1 MSANEHTPLLRE
13 NPDHPNG
20 TVTSNVD
27 KVPANRLG
35 PMEISAANRRWILVG
50 VWMATFLSTLN
61 MWKLHAGHVKT
72 RYFPVG
78 FSSWKW
84 RRNFSVFL
92 FWYVSLQSRELH
104 GLVIPSKYLLATC
117 TFTPLYGRLSNVM
130 GRRGANQTAVFFAGL
145 ACEIGVLR
153 KVLRVFSVVL
163 VWDSAVPLVDG
174 LATGGGRLGWRW
186 EYLIQI
192 PIFAASFALTG
203 YNLHYVIP
211 RRGKSTKDVLKRIDY
226 GGSLTLFLSVG
237 SLLFFL
243 SYKYNDDLPF
253 NSPAAIVSIIICIA
267 TFIAFILV
275 ELLIAPEPVLLPFCL
290 AVMYFFPMFFETVML
305 TSASTAGA
313 HLLPNSMAM
322 STGSLFAG
330 WIMSTTGKYRI
341 MDMVFGTCPA
351 IATMLLTRLN
361 ENSAIFTQWFTI
373 SLINDQI
380 PLGFGNPVVFQTT
393 LLALLVNVD
402 RSAMAVATGFVQ
414 LWRCIVSQIWPRTGQ
429 VCGVTFASAV
439 LQSILGRELTKRI
452 TGPDA
457 AESGRDASTRSST
470 TPASVLWDRSTIGV
484 CTCGLLVLLSL
495 SYSARDKSLDDE
507 YALEASP
514 SDVERQPEE
523 PIDSCAVAD
532 DAEEAA
538 PTGGPPRPTPPGR
551 RIPRR
556 LSTYESIE
564 GGMDLEDET
573 AGSARR

>member
-50 VWMATFLSTLN
+50 VWMATFLSVLI
-61 MWKLHAGHVKT
+61 
-72 RYFPVG
+72 
-78 FSSWKW
+78 SSISSEY
-84 RRNFSVFL
+84 N
-92 FWYVSLQSRELH
+92 QSNQASWL
-104 GLVIPSKYLLATC
+104 GTSYLLATC

-145 ACEIGVLR
+145 GTLCCGLSNSLEMLIAERFLSGIGGGGIMTTASIIMSDM
-153 KVLRVFSVVL
+153 FSMR
-163 VWDSAVPLVDG
+163 DRG
-174 LATGGGRLGWRW
+174 LAQGIASIFSGAGMGFGGPLGGWISDRLGWRW

-275 ELLIAPEPVLLPFCL
+275 ELLIAPEPRVPVLIGISNLLVSPVCL

-373 SLINDQI
+373 I

-414 LWRCIVSQIWPRTGQ
+414 LWRCIGQ

-457 AESGRDASTRSST
+457 AEVTSYGIALRSVFALAACS
-470 TPASVLWDRSTIGV
+470 SF
-484 CTCGLLVLLSL
+484 
-495 SYSARDKSLDDE
+495 SAFLIRLAVHKSLDDE